1 MNEKQGLTVPMKA
14 KVGAR
19 SLYLTLDLTLGV
31 GSLKGGGDVIVRP
44 ANVWGEGGGEGPIEG
59 SRSR

>member
-1 MNEKQGLTVPMKA
+1 VNEKQGLTVPMKA

-31 GSLKGGGDVIVRP
+31 GSLKGGGM
-44 ANVWGEGGGEGPIEG
+44 
-59 SRSR
+59 